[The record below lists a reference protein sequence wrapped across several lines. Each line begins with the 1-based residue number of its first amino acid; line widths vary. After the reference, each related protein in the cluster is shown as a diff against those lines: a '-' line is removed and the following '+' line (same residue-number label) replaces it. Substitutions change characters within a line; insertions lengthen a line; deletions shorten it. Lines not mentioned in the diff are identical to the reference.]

1 MAPSDLSSF
10 LAGED
15 PPPDAPSDAPAA
27 PATDDP
33 ARAPAEPATEP
44 GATLVNDRYE
54 VLPNRPRPQPL
65 KGIAPAFD
73 AVDRREAR
81 AEIIAHVCISG
92 LPPRTDALGA
102 LRGVEHPNLLKLL
115 DFGLAAW
122 SQDGSEHPFILLE
135 RPRGNPMFLSM
146 EDRRPPLSEDILTR
160 KVIQPASLALRELRA
175 RRVFHGL
182 INPMN
187 LYLGE
192 GASDVAKLGQ
202 CVSDAPGIGQPALFE
217 TIERGVTEP
226 VGRGKGSVED
236 DLYALG
242 ITLMMLALGH
252 NPGRRYNSDRAL
264 IAAKTDYG
272 TFAALC
278 GDDRINGSLTEPLRG
293 LTIDDP
299 AQRWTLDDLEM
310 WINGRRLSPRQ
321 AAPIKRAARPIPF
334 DGVEHLTLRSL
345 AHAMANAPIKAQKL
359 ADSKDLETWIRRSL
373 EDEPASERL
382 EEAIRSASSGSGG
395 AIEHR
400 RLSRVL
406 MALDPSGPIR
416 YRGRSLMPDGIGAAL
431 ADAMARGSGAQEVA
445 EVIAGQLPMFWVNVQ
460 PGLRPEHVANAKIF
474 DAMRGHLDRLAPGSG
489 IERCL
494 YQLNPGMPCLSP
506 MMRGHYVQDLARL
519 MMALDEIGASGDH
532 PAEPI
537 DRHVAAFIAA
547 HGASLLRGGG
557 SVDSQLSA
565 IGATGKP
572 ADRAL
577 AIGSILARL
586 QQKLGNR
593 PLRNLCKW
601 FTTMT
606 GPLVEKFHSRSLQ
619 RRVREELDRQAA
631 TGLLQNQLTILVNAN
646 LGHRD
651 LAAFR
656 AAQRQ
661 FRGNAMKIQHIK
673 RLLSE
678 RDRFTTVNGRQVT
691 AATTMVVSGL
701 ILAGIVLTSAV

>member
-15 PPPDAPSDAPAA
+15 PPPEGPPET
-27 PATDDP
+27 PEEPEATPDETS
-33 ARAPAEPATEP
+33 RAPTEP
-44 GATLVNDRYE
+44 GATLVNNRYE

-81 AEIIAHVCISG
+81 TEIVAHVCTSG

-102 LRGVEHPNLLKLL
+102 LRGVEHPGLLKLL
-115 DFGLAAW
+115 DFGLAPW
-122 SQDGSEHPFILLE
+122 DRDGCERPFVLLE
-135 RPRGNPMFLSM
+135 RPRGNPMFMSM
-146 EDRRPPLSEDILTR
+146 DDRRSPLGEDVLNR
-160 KVIQPASLALRELRA
+160 KVIAPAAAALRELRV

-187 LYLGE
+187 LFLGD

-202 CVSDAPGIGQPALFE
+202 CVTDAPGIGQPTVFE

-226 VGRGKGSVED
+226 IGRGKGAIED

-242 ITLMMLALGH
+242 VTLIMLALGH
-252 NPGRRYNSDRAL
+252 NPAQRYQTERAL

-278 GDDRINGSLTEPLRG
+278 GDDRISSSLVEPLRG

-299 AQRWTLDDLEM
+299 GQRWTLDDLEL

-321 AAPIKRAARPIPF
+321 ATPIKRAARPITF
-334 DGVEHLTLRSL
+334 DGTEHLTLRSL
-345 AHAMANAPIKAQKL
+345 AFAMACAPDKAQTL
-359 ADSKDLETWIRRSL
+359 ADSKELETWIRRSL
-373 EDEPASERL
+373 EDEPAIGRL

-416 YRGRSLMPDGIGAAL
+416 YRGRSVMPDGIGAAL
-431 ADAMARGSGAQEVA
+431 ADAMAHGSGVQEVA
-445 EVIAGQLPMFWVNVQ
+445 EIVAGQLPMFWVNVQ
-460 PGLRPEHVANAKIF
+460 SGLRPEHISNAKIF
-474 DAMRGHLDRLAPGSG
+474 DTMRGHLDRVTPGSG

-494 YQLNPGMPCLSP
+494 YQLNPGMPCLSG
-506 MMRGHYVQDLARL
+506 MLSGHYVQDLAKL
-519 MMALDEIGASGDH
+519 MMVLDEIGATRDH

-537 DRHVAAFIAA
+537 DRHIAAFIAA
-547 HGASLLRGGG
+547 HGTSMLRAGG
-557 SVDSQLSA
+557 SVDAQLAA
-565 IGATGKP
+565 IGGTGSP

-593 PLRNLCKW
+593 PLENLCKW
-601 FTTMT
+601 FTSLT
-606 GPLVEKFHSRSLQ
+606 GPLVERFHSRSLQ
-619 RRVREELDRQAA
+619 QRVREELERQAA
-631 TGLLQNQLTILVNAN
+631 TGLLQNQLSILINAN

-656 AAQRQ
+656 AGQRQ
-661 FRGNAMKIQHIK
+661 FRANAMRIQHIK
-673 RLLSE
+673 GLLADRE
-678 RDRFTTVNGRQVT
+678 RFTTINGRQAT
-691 AATTMVVSGL
+691 ATTTVVISGL
-701 ILAGIVLTSAV
+701 ILAGIVLSSAV